1 MPTFTIFGPQLPSCF
16 TPLHPQAEW
25 IEGKPCPYKPCY
37 DYCQFAAPHCLWDL
51 GLEDVWTRVDKFV
64 QRHRAALT
72 VADASPVPSLGYHTG
87 TQRKF
92 IQVFCRYMMRGGE
105 ENSVARIASHLE
117 LSGHEVFRFWRAS
130 EEWTGKEKPNLLR
143 QMVLA
148 WKNQSVLGRLRE
160 LNKRVLPDAWIF
172 HNIIPV
178 VSFGAY
184 GLARELN
191 VPVVQWIHNY
201 RPISP
206 SGTLCAGGQML
217 DPKDPWRV
225 WKEIRHA
232 TWHGHLGTAG
242 LALAYARLHQH
253 GDFESV
259 KAWVA
264 VSEEMRQIFL
274 RAGYPENRFFCLH
287 HSWDIRPPIDLNLD
301 EGYFLF
307 LGRMVEEKG
316 VRFLMDLWQRPELK
330 GLKLVMAGEGE
341 LADEYR
347 GKTSANIQWVGFV
360 QGVEKRRLL
369 AGCRAL
375 LFPCLWAEPL
385 TTVVYEAYEQ
395 GKPVLAS
402 ALGGL
407 KELVVDRDTGRM
419 LPAGDI
425 EAWTQA
431 VLEHA
436 QNPGLSRERGHHG
449 LTWLNTRV
457 SPAAWNRQFDE
468 IMARALPALPP
479 RSLT

>member
-1 MPTFTIFGPQLPSCF
+1 
-16 TPLHPQAEW
+16 
-25 IEGKPCPYKPCY
+25 
-37 DYCQFAAPHCLWDL
+37 
-51 GLEDVWTRVDKFV
+51 
-64 QRHRAALT
+64 
-72 VADASPVPSLGYHTG
+72 
-87 TQRKF
+87 
-92 IQVFCRYMMRGGE
+92 
-105 ENSVARIASHLE
+105 
-117 LSGHEVFRFWRAS
+117 
-130 EEWTGKEKPNLLR
+130 
-143 QMVLA
+143 
-148 WKNQSVLGRLRE
+148 
-160 LNKRVLPDAWIF
+160 
-172 HNIIPV
+172 
-178 VSFGAY
+178 
-184 GLARELN
+184 
-191 VPVVQWIHNY
+191 
-201 RPISP
+201 
-206 SGTLCAGGQML
+206 
-217 DPKDPWRV
+217 
-225 WKEIRHA
+225 
-232 TWHGHLGTAG
+232 
-242 LALAYARLHQH
+242 
-253 GDFESV
+253 
-259 KAWVA
+259 
-264 VSEEMRQIFL
+264 
-274 RAGYPENRFFCLH
+274 
-287 HSWDIRPPIDLNLD
+287 
-301 EGYFLF
+301 
-307 LGRMVEEKG
+307 MVEEKG